1 MEQRYD
7 WYEIYCVIMIVSLFI
22 ISLCFCQTHQ
32 WYFPP
37 PLYITSELT
46 AYNNLNLS
54 RPVSDFL
61 SLNLIHHNHPIHVV
75 HLIQQQ
81 QQQKQQQQQQKQ
93 HLQH

>member
-61 SLNLIHHNHPIHVV
+61 SLKIDPSIQE
-75 HLIQQQ
+75 QQQ
-81 QQQKQQQQQQKQ
+81 QQQPQQQQQQQQQQTMKNDKQ
-93 HLQH
+93 